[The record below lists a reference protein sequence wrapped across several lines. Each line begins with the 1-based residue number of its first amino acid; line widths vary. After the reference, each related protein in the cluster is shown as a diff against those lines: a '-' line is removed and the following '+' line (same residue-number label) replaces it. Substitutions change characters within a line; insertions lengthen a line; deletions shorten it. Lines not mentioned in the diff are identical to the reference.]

1 MRAVLNA
8 HHVHLMIEASAQ
20 RRLLRPLW
28 RTNYVLYSEGMT
40 PAQLALLLRQIGA
53 DKRAD
58 NPFDHLVV
66 RRMTERDHKELTAL
80 LGVDP
85 MQVKP
90 SKETGPR
97 SVDPRKPLSDQTAA
111 QLAATLAG
119 QGRGERQAGR
129 AYHASDAV

>member
-1 MRAVLNA
+1 MFD
-8 HHVHLMIEASAQ
+8 LMIEASAQ

-40 PAQLALLLRQIGA
+40 PAELAVLLQQIGA

-66 RRMTERDHKELTAL
+66 RRMTECDHKELSAL

-85 MQVKP
+85 VLVKP
-90 SKETGPR
+90 SEG
-97 SVDPRKPLSDQTAA
+97 DGTAGA
-111 QLAATLAG
+111 SIPVSRFRIKRPPNSRRHWRGRAG
-119 QGRGERQAGR
+119 GSAKAGR
-129 AYHASDAV
+129 AYHAGDAV